1 MCVGVCGRS
10 RGGALGWVRFGA
22 VLALMPPD
30 LCPKLRAQPQ
40 AGLKLGAPG
49 SVTEEVKRG
58 KDFRTGEAKHRIL
71 QHRRDSFIVSPS
83 TVCTEKWEQKE
94 SSQG

>member
-1 MCVGVCGRS
+1 M
-10 RGGALGWVRFGA
+10 GWVRFGA

-71 QHRRDSFIVSPS
+71 QHRWDSFIVSPS